1 MRESPNALLV
11 IIVLSVVPVRAIVH
25 DTVAPSHE
33 YFKLFT
39 ALAVSVHFPAFLQ
52 LISWICE
59 GGLETSLEVTVQV
72 VAPSH

>member
-11 IIVLSVVPVRAIVH
+11 TMLLSVVPVRAIVH
-25 DTVAPSHE
+25 ETVAPSHE

-39 ALAVSVHFPAFLQ
+39 ALAVSVHLPAFLQ

-59 GGLETSLEVTVQV
+59 GGLVTSLEVTVQV
-72 VAPSH
+72 MAPSH